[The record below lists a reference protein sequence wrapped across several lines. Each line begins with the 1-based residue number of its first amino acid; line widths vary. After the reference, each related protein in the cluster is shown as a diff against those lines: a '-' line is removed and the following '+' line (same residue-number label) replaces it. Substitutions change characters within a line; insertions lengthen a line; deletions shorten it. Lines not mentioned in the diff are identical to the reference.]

1 MHKMLMYNVN
11 GGVVGQVGK
20 SVTQIANSHYP
31 PTTTTTMAVQ
41 TTEKQVYNEVDIQK
55 AISAI
60 KNNEYR
66 SIRKAALAFNVPNA
80 TLQGRMSGR
89 KSRATAHETQQV
101 LSAAE

>member
-41 TTEKQVYNEVDIQK
+41 TTEKRVYSEVDIQK
-55 AISAI
+55 AISGT

-66 SIRKAALAFNVPNA
+66 SIRKAALAFNVLNA